1 MNDKNQKNDWH
12 QNGYEKVAENR
23 ERWNYQNKNKNKKI
37 NECHKSIVFYKCLFL
52 SLEVVQR

>member
-37 NECHKSIVFYKCLFL
+37 NECH
-52 SLEVVQR
+52 